1 MGGPFGDLKT
11 RLVNKIGQ
19 PIGFEVDGGSCPLR
33 GLPPGKS
40 RSVSLSRMIKLCKER
55 GSAEWPIRVL
65 INGRFHGMCL
75 HPSHILK
82 MTRIVFRYKFR
93 DDGSSVPIAE
103 GIGETF
109 FNRVFGCCISWGKRT
124 YVEIAEADS
133 TRRRLITRRSQR
145 PNIIAPPV
153 INGNN
158 LPLSRVRDPETK
170 PLENRLQLRQ
180 ESWRKKF
187 ILAFPSRNIRFRLL
201 WNGGGVVAGGK
212 RSCENSN
219 LSAESRK
226 KKLHRLFSIRRR
238 DKCNRSILLV
248 LAFLLVGSVHLLYN

>member
-158 LPLSRVRDPETK
+158 LPL
-170 PLENRLQLRQ
+170 RQ